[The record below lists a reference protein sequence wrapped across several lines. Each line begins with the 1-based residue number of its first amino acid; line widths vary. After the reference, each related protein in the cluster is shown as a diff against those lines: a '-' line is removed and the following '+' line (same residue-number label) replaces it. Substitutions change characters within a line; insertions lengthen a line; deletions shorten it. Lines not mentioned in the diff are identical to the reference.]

1 MDLKIVKFIAMKIY
15 QVFFLL
21 AAFSLWTA
29 CASNKYAT
37 NGQSYEHDDVYFQPN
52 ETFISDFA
60 IVDDPVAVN
69 VDAPPAVTETP
80 AVDEY
85 YVQEEAPV
93 EEETPSV
100 SHNYYGNV
108 YNYGGFG
115 SGFNSYYYAG
125 FNNGWYNPWQPGL
138 NLVWDPYRGWHM
150 SYHTN
155 FGWGNY
161 WNDPWGWNSPCY
173 DPWSYNSW
181 AWNSWNSPYGYYNPY
196 GWNNPYCS
204 YGNYWYNGF
213 GNNYYDPF
221 NNNGFG
227 VANVTF
233 GNRPSL
239 TVGSQINSS
248 YSNGQLNA
256 GRLQRKP
263 LIQTDAVTEIDRIKD
278 DYHQTLA
285 NGNGVTSDNGKTG
298 VNGYQHTVGT
308 GATKPTV
315 SKQPSIK
322 HEDSPGIKKP
332 QSTVPMQDGPDMNDR
347 PIQSNDVERP
357 RPQISSK
364 PESRPN
370 VDRTPSSKPATSP
383 RSSAP
388 SGGNKKPAPAP
399 SSSPRK
405 KEPQMSFTPANNQE
419 QPNAP
424 ASESTSSKKE
434 EVRVQRNPTPAWNER
449 STRPTTNAPSDQKPK
464 REVKPNPAPSFER
477 PVRSESRHSS
487 TPKMESN
494 KKEIPVKS
502 NAPAKSN
509 RK

>member
-1 MDLKIVKFIAMKIY
+1 MKIY
-15 QVFFLL
+15 QVFFLFAASSLL
-21 AAFSLWTA
+21 AA

-37 NGQSYEHDDVYFQPN
+37 NGQSYEHDDVYFQPD

-69 VDAPPAVTETP
+69 VDAPPTVTEEP

-85 YVQEEAPV
+85 YVQEESAPL
-93 EEETPSV
+93 EDEIPAAT
-100 SHNYYGNV
+100 HNYYGNV

-115 SGFNSYYYAG
+115 SGFNSNYYSG

-150 SYHTN
+150 SYNTYI
-155 FGWGNY
+155 GWGNY

-181 AWNSWNSPYGYYNPY
+181 AWNSWNTPYGYCNPY
-196 GWNNPYCS
+196 GWNNSYCS
-204 YGNYWYNGF
+204 YGNYWYNGY
-213 GNNYYDPF
+213 GNSYYDPY
-221 NNNGFG
+221 NNGYSAG
-227 VANVTF
+227 NVVY

-239 TVGSQINSS
+239 TVGSHINSS
-248 YSNGQLNA
+248 YANGQLNA

-263 LIQTDAVTEIDRIKD
+263 LLQTDAVAEIDRIKE

-285 NGNGVTSDNGKTG
+285 NGSGLSTVSGKTG
-298 VNGYQHTVGT
+298 VNGYQHAVGSS
-308 GATKPTV
+308 ASKPTV

-332 QSTVPMQDGPDMNDR
+332 QSTEPTDTYNR
-347 PIQSNDVERP
+347 PIPSNDVERP

-364 PESRPN
+364 PESRPSI
-370 VDRTPSSKPATSP
+370 DRTPSSKPSASP
-383 RSSAP
+383 RPSAP
-388 SGGNKKPAPAP
+388 SGGNKKPTPAP
-399 SSSPRK
+399 SSSPKR
-405 KEPQMSFTPANNQE
+405 KEPQMSFTPSSNSE
-419 QPNAP
+419 QPKAP
-424 ASESTSSKKE
+424 ERESTASKKE
-434 EVRVQRNPTPAWNER
+434 EVNVKRNQAPAWNER
-449 STRPTTNAPSDQKPK
+449 STRPASSSPSYDKPQ
-464 REVKPNPAPSFER
+464 RDVKPIPSPSNER
-477 PVRSESRHSS
+477 PARTESKTSS

-494 KKEIPVKS
+494 KKEVPVRS
-502 NAPAKSN
+502 NTPAKSN